1 MNLFKKALVASAIV
15 TACGSVNAADLT
27 TPSTVFSKEGLAAET
42 GSVTS
47 GTALSTRVIVREQ
60 LEAGDK
66 MFLTFSKG
74 VDVDSAPAKGKAPAV
89 GQIGY
94 DYGSG
99 DFTFTATAGT
109 TNPTTGVT
117 VITLEV
123 DTGET
128 IDANASF
135 EIFVD
140 SGSIAVANVDTA
152 SVTYTAQSGL
162 GDNPAKDTT
171 GNNGTTLVQSKSQ
184 YSATITA
191 AKKLDGLIERE
202 AMTTFT
208 ENGVTDETDTF
219 EIKITDDVSLPLALK
234 TTDQSSIIKLIGNL
248 EDNAT
253 VPGQYTVTAAATTGT
268 AVIAPATGVAQ
279 GTFALITT
287 PGNTTTGL
295 ANTFTVEIDTNGL
308 VIKASEYTVD
318 VSADTDNGITTDSP
332 VALIAGGSVGE
343 FEVDATIVNLPYVP
357 VNFDG
362 LNSIVHM
369 TNKTG
374 TAVDVMV
381 SAYSLEADGSSET
394 YAQTSL
400 VTIPAYSMKKVD
412 GKTDIAAA
420 FSITEPTKLNVTFN
434 LDATK
439 DAVDIYAFSNTSNG
453 RTEISNSTQKG
464 IK

>member
-66 MFLTFSKG
+66 MFLSFSKG
-74 VDVDSAPAKGKAPAV
+74 VDVDSAPLKGKAPAV

-99 DFTFTATAGT
+99 DFTFTATAGV

-171 GNNGTTLVQSKSQ
+171 GNNGTTLIQSKSQ
-184 YSATITA
+184 YGATITA
-191 AKKLDGLIERE
+191 AKKIRR
-202 AMTTFT
+202 
-208 ENGVTDETDTF
+208 
-219 EIKITDDVSLPLALK
+219 
-234 TTDQSSIIKLIGNL
+234 
-248 EDNAT
+248 
-253 VPGQYTVTAAATTGT
+253 
-268 AVIAPATGVAQ
+268 
-279 GTFALITT
+279 
-287 PGNTTTGL
+287 
-295 ANTFTVEIDTNGL
+295 
-308 VIKASEYTVD
+308 
-318 VSADTDNGITTDSP
+318 
-332 VALIAGGSVGE
+332 
-343 FEVDATIVNLPYVP
+343 
-357 VNFDG
+357 
-362 LNSIVHM
+362 
-369 TNKTG
+369 
-374 TAVDVMV
+374 
-381 SAYSLEADGSSET
+381 
-394 YAQTSL
+394 
-400 VTIPAYSMKKVD
+400 
-412 GKTDIAAA
+412 
-420 FSITEPTKLNVTFN
+420 FN
-434 LDATK
+434 
-439 DAVDIYAFSNTSNG
+439 
-453 RTEISNSTQKG
+453 
-464 IK
+464 